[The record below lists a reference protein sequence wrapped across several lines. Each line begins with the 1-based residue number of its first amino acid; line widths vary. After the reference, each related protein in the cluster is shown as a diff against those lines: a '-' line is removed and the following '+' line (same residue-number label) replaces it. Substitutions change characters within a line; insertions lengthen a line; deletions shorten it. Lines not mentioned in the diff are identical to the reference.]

1 MGFIITTSL
10 GAGVVGGGSVF
21 VGWAMSF
28 LLP

>member
-1 MGFIITTSL
+1 MGFIIATR